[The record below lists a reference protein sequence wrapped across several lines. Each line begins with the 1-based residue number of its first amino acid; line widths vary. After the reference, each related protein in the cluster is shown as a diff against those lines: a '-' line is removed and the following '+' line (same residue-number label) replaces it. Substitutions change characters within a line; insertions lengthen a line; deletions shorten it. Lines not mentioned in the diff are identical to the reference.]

1 MIFLKEMS
9 NTPNERRWRIGI
21 AGQPIPEKL
30 DEYNTETEIVEETNT
45 TNLKNVNRG
54 ESNTTETL
62 AETTT
67 INYRRNLDKMGRKVM
82 VESSQTTTTK
92 GGITSNNN
100 NMGRKV
106 IVESSQTTITTKNR
120 FARGNND
127 NMGRKIIVESSQTTI
142 TKCGRNNS
150 NDNMGRKVIV
160 QTSETTT
167 TVTGN
172 RFGKGNND
180 NMGRQVIVETSQK

>member
-1 MIFLKEMS
+1 MS

-82 VESSQTTTTK
+82 VESSQTTTTTK

-106 IVESSQTTITTKNR
+106 IVESSKTTITTKNR

-180 NMGRQVIVETSQK
+180 NMRRQPSIKQP